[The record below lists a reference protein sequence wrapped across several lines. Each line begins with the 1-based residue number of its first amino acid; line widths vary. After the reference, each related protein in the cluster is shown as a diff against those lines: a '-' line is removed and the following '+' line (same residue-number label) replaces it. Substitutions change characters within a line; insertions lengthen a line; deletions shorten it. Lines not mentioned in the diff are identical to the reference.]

1 MADQQLAP
9 PITLTPPEP
18 VANVA
23 PESVTGM
30 VPIKAEDAQKLD
42 AQVAQFIG
50 EVTSLDINSE
60 PFKKRVDT
68 INTMGA
74 SEMQAAAGV
83 SNRMLERPLKA
94 MQGGGPSAQ
103 VTQGLMQLRTTIEA
117 LDPSRQGNMFAPRK
131 LLGVVPFGNK
141 LKAYFDGYTSAQGHL
156 NAIIEVLYR
165 SKDELMRDN
174 ASIES
179 EKTAMWAL
187 MQKLE
192 QYIYLGK
199 KIDAAL
205 AQRIAS
211 IEAVDPA
218 RAKVLKEDVLFYT
231 RQRVQDLLTQMA
243 VNVQGYL
250 ALDLIKKNNVELVK
264 GVDRATTTTVS
275 ALRTAVTVAQALA
288 NQKLVLDQIGA
299 LNTTTGNLIESTSAM
314 LRQQSATV
322 YEQASGATVSVES
335 LQKAFDNV
343 FATIDMVSEYKVK
356 ALDSMA
362 KTVDA
367 LSGQVQRSNTY
378 LEKTRAKDTQAA
390 LTGLSVDQAA
400 VVGTDGVVRLQ

>member
-1 MADQQLAP
+1 MAELTP
-9 PITLTPPEP
+9 PIVLTAPEP
-18 VANVA
+18 VANVT
-23 PESVTGM
+23 PESASGM
-30 VPIKAEDAQKLD
+30 VPLKPEETAKLD

-50 EVTSLDINSE
+50 EVTSLDTNGE
-60 PFKKRVDT
+60 AFKSRVNT
-68 INTMGA
+68 INAMGA
-74 SEMQAAAGV
+74 QEMQSAAAI
-83 SNRMLERPLKA
+83 SNRMLERPMKA
-94 MQGGGPSAQ
+94 MQNGGAGSQ

-117 LDPSRQGNMFAPRK
+117 LDPAKQGNMFAPRK
-131 LLGVVPFGNK
+131 LLGVLPFGNK
-141 LKAYFDGYTSAQGHL
+141 LKAYFDSYTSAQGHL

-174 ASIES
+174 ASIET
-179 EKTAMWAL
+179 EKAAMWTL

-205 AQRIAS
+205 EQRIAS
-211 IEAVDPA
+211 IETVDAA

-243 VNVQGYL
+243 VNIQGYL
-250 ALDLIKKNNVELVK
+250 ALDLVRKNNIELVK

-275 ALRTAVTVAQALA
+275 ALRTAVTVAQALS
-288 NQKLVLDQIGA
+288 NQKLVLDQISA
-299 LNTTTGNLIESTSAM
+299 LNTTTGNMIESTSAM

-322 YEQASGATVSVES
+322 YQQAAGATVSVES

-343 FATIDMVSEYKVK
+343 FATIDLVSEYKVK

-362 KTVDA
+362 QTVDA
-367 LSGQVQRSNTY
+367 LSGQVTRADSY

-390 LTGLSVDQAA
+390 LTGLSVSQAA
-400 VVGTDGVVRLQ
+400 VVSSDGVVRLQ